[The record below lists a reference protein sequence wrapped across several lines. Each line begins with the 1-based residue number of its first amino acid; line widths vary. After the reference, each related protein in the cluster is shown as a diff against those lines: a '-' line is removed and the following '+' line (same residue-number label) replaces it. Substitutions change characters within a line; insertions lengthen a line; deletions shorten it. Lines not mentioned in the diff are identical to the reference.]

1 MPASSPAGTLISGQS
16 IPPTGGATVR
26 MELSIL
32 VYVLLMIAFAKA
44 LGEAGSRVNQPPI
57 VGELLAGII
66 LGPFLLGAAFP
77 SLQGMYAEDSD
88 AAAFISDLADLGML
102 FLMLYVGLEFSTKLI
117 RRSSWVGA
125 MIALGGLALPLV
137 LGLIVGVL
145 FDLGGLT
152 LYFVAVAM
160 SVTALPVTIRVLK
173 DLEVLQTD
181 TGATIISAAL
191 ITDVL
196 LLFSLSGMM
205 LMAQAGDLAI
215 VFLSLELLS
224 LPLYVMAGI
233 PPPRGP
239 MGPAPA

>member
-1 MPASSPAGTLISGQS
+1 
-16 IPPTGGATVR
+16 
-26 MELSIL
+26 
-32 VYVLLMIAFAKA
+32 
-44 LGEAGSRVNQPPI
+44 
-57 VGELLAGII
+57 
-66 LGPFLLGAAFP
+66 
-77 SLQGMYAEDSD
+77 
-88 AAAFISDLADLGML
+88 ML

-196 LLFSLSGMM
+196 LLFSLACVSTGANAPPHSAAPSYSGRSWPC
-205 LMAQAGDLAI
+205 ARPTWRPTSPG
-215 VFLSLELLS
+215 
-224 LPLYVMAGI
+224 
-233 PPPRGP
+233 
-239 MGPAPA
+239 